1 VEPRFFCDDFRV
13 EDPLPV
19 RLVLL
24 VERAV
29 DVLDRLR

>member
-1 VEPRFFCDDFRV
+1 VEPRFFRDDFL
-13 EDPLPV
+13 EDPFPV